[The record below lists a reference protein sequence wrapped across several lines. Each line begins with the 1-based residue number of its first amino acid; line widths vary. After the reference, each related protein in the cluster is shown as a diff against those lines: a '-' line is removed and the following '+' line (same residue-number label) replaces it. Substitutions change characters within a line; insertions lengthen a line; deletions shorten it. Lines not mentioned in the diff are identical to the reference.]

1 MPTGPQRELG
11 SPPMSPT
18 GVGHY
23 RAVRRGVPFVQRM
36 RVRVGMLVAAGLAVI
51 VFMSALRALLEG
63 RWPVM
68 LFSSATCAMAIWVA
82 LRIRRTGAVRTPV
95 AVFLA
100 WMFSL
105 FGVGFCAEGGFA
117 TSLTAWPAVLALF
130 ALYMLGP
137 RPGLIFLGVAL
148 AETGVA
154 FAVYRAGLAFPM
166 GLSPWD
172 SNTRVLAAVVGIVLV
187 GVIGYLYEA
196 AQQRTQAEL
205 QDALAASERNE
216 HQLDAL
222 VESAT
227 AAICSIDRGLRLQV
241 HNRAFEAMVGAK
253 GAREPRPNDPLSEI
267 LPPAQWARWRPQIE
281 RVLAGAGPVTFEE
294 SPPPG
299 QDGPHRE
306 TMLQPIVAHGEVTG
320 VTVFCRDITA
330 RKRAEAEM
338 RQLNQELVR
347 MSRQAGMAV
356 VAGEVLHNAG
366 NVLNSTGVS
375 VSMIDRHVRNL
386 RIGHLTRLATLVDE
400 HAGQL
405 ETFLR
410 DDPRGQRVP
419 ELLHALA
426 EHFEQQ
432 QAQLG
437 AEVTALQS
445 SIEHF
450 IRVIHAQQSH
460 ARGLGIVETVSVAEL
475 IDAALDLQAASG
487 SQLGIV
493 IEREIG
499 DVPLLHVDKHRVI
512 EILVNLI
519 SNARHSLRDSGRPD
533 KRLRIRAEAVV
544 AAPAEGAGPAGAGE
558 RVRIHVE
565 DNGLGIASEH
575 RDKLFRLG
583 FTTRREGSGI
593 GLHSSANA
601 AQQLGGSLSFDS
613 DGPGQGAT
621 FTLELPVGEA
631 AAAAAGPD
639 AGPDAGPVAAADAGG
654 GSS

>member
-1 MPTGPQRELG
+1 
-11 SPPMSPT
+11 MS
-18 GVGHY
+18 
-23 RAVRRGVPFVQRM
+23 
-36 RVRVGMLVAAGLAVI
+36 
-51 VFMSALRALLEG
+51 
-63 RWPVM
+63 
-68 LFSSATCAMAIWVA
+68 
-82 LRIRRTGAVRTPV
+82 
-95 AVFLA
+95 
-100 WMFSL
+100 
-105 FGVGFCAEGGFA
+105 
-117 TSLTAWPAVLALF
+117 
-130 ALYMLGP
+130 
-137 RPGLIFLGVAL
+137 
-148 AETGVA
+148 
-154 FAVYRAGLAFPM
+154 
-166 GLSPWD
+166 
-172 SNTRVLAAVVGIVLV
+172 
-187 GVIGYLYEA
+187 
-196 AQQRTQAEL
+196 
-205 QDALAASERNE
+205 
-216 HQLDAL
+216 
-222 VESAT
+222 
-227 AAICSIDRGLRLQV
+227 
-241 HNRAFEAMVGAK
+241 
-253 GAREPRPNDPLSEI
+253 
-267 LPPAQWARWRPQIE
+267 
-281 RVLAGAGPVTFEE
+281 
-294 SPPPG
+294 
-299 QDGPHRE
+299 
-306 TMLQPIVAHGEVTG
+306 
-320 VTVFCRDITA
+320 
-330 RKRAEAEM
+330 
-338 RQLNQELVR
+338 QLNQELVR